1 MPSLLRTIGKLTAV
15 LLLYLCIPIPSFAWG
30 PEGHRIVAEIA
41 RARLSPSARR
51 LIRELIGSDDLA
63 SISTWADEIRRE
75 RPQTFGWHFVDIPW
89 NAAAF
94 DQSRDCF
101 RPGDK
106 NALQDHHNCVVDRI
120 EMFREILADKNASA
134 PDRVEALKFLVH
146 FVADVHQPLHAI
158 GEARGGNDIHVVEF
172 GLDQCGS
179 RPCNLHALWDEGLI
193 EHAHRSQSGYILHL
207 ENLITRRRLEARAI
221 GTPEDWANQ
230 SFHLAHDVWLTDGSR
245 VDEAYYDKHISM
257 VDERLALAGIRLARL
272 LNNALSR

>member
-1 MPSLLRTIGKLTAV
+1 MSSLLRPIGKLTAV
-15 LLLYLCIPIPSFAWG
+15 LLLYLCIPILSFAWG

-41 RARLSPSARR
+41 RVRLSPTARR
-51 LIRELIGSDDLA
+51 LIRELIGRDDLA

-89 NAAAF
+89 NSAGF
-94 DQSRDCF
+94 DQPRDCF
-101 RPGDK
+101 RPTDK

-120 EMFREILADKNASA
+120 EMFRETLADQSASV

-172 GLDQCGS
+172 GSDQCGG

-245 VDEAYYDKHISM
+245 VDEAYYDRHIGI
-257 VDERLALAGIRLARL
+257 VDERLALAGLRLAKL